1 MVGPIILG
9 SKNIVGTYK
18 AYQDTSTS
26 YPVRYSY
33 TRDINGDGTDEIVF
47 AGFETTGPGSGLYSN
62 TNVEIYGWVNGKLQ
76 SITAQWL
83 PNGTNQVQGVGDI
96 GFGDFNGDG
105 KVDMFLSSYTDREVP
120 AEVYVMINK
129 GSYFERVSL
138 GSEKFQHGVAVGDIN
153 KDGYDDVYAPS
164 YPTTLIYWGGPNGM
178 TKSATTGAYGGGMGA
193 VLGDFLG
200 NGTVSVMVTDNDAST
215 ARDNNLFSI
224 AITNGV
230 ATLTKVSS
238 LPQPLLTNTSTST
251 GSHDVRIK
259 SLDFNNDGKLDV
271 ILFSRATSPTGW
283 PELSRIQFYKNTG
296 AGTFED
302 VTSTVL
308 SGYNIDSNVSYSPV
322 FNDFNGDG
330 RIDIFSSE
338 SSFGDVHDSTT
349 MLIQQADGTFVDTAR
364 SILSSAVSQYGGL
377 ATVAKGPNGN
387 YYVVTAYEEVWKSGV
402 PTIIAE
408 QQITWL
414 TTVVKTPV
422 VVATYALSSGS
433 ISVNEGTTAT
443 FTLTTTNV
451 ASGTAVPYTLSG
463 INASDI
469 TGGALTGSAIVN
481 SSGVATIT
489 VNIVA
494 DSLTEGAKTLT
505 ATAGGASASTTIND
519 TSTTPVPT
527 YALSS
532 SNASV
537 NEGATVTFTLTT
549 TNVAA
554 GTSIPYTV
562 SGVSAADVS
571 GGSLSGNAVVN
582 SSGNATISVTLVND
596 LLTEGAEALT
606 ITAGGATASTVV
618 NDTSKSVPT
627 YSLSS
632 NSTSVNE
639 GSTAIF
645 TLTTTNVAL
654 GTSIPYTLSGIN
666 AIDVSGGV
674 LSGNVVVNS
683 SGVATISVTLLND
696 LQTEGSET
704 LTVTAGGASV
714 ATTIN
719 DTSTTPVPTYAL
731 SSGST
736 NVNEGATAT
745 FSLTTTNVAS
755 GTSVPY
761 TLSGISADDII
772 GGLLTGSATVNSS
785 GVATISVGIV
795 ADSLT
800 EGTETLTVT
809 AQSKTASITIADT
822 STTPVVIT
830 PVVTAPV
837 VTTVVTTIVVPTFDV
852 AVSNKPW
859 GSLYQ
864 AFNAGNPGHSNQQ
877 TGATIS
883 LSGYLQVSETINGNG
898 ANGVLKVTNNHIAIV
913 LDDDCNSHFTKPNM
927 PRISGVSKIE
937 LANGD
942 NLVDLTSTRYSL
954 GDITIVGGKDADIIW
969 SSSGNDTLIGGLGK
983 NTLYGGAGKDHFV
996 FNVALNDTSTIMD
1009 FEHGID
1015 HIDLD
1020 RAIFTKF
1027 TAGQSIDGNIAF
1039 GLDKQTANSF
1049 IVYDSGVVY
1058 YDADGAGGQSPVA
1071 VAKLIGAPTLTAA
1084 DFLIL

>member
-1 MVGPIILG
+1 MVGPITLG
-9 SKNIVGTYK
+9 SKNIVGTFN
-18 AYQDTSTS
+18 AYQDNSTT
-26 YPVRYSY
+26 YPVGFAY
-33 TRDINGDGTDEIVF
+33 TYDINGDGTDEIVF
-47 AGFETTGPGSGLYSN
+47 AGFETNELKAGTYSN

-96 GFGDFNGDG
+96 GFGDFNRDG
-105 KVDMFLSSYTDREVP
+105 KVDMFLSGFTDRDLA

-129 GSYFERVSL
+129 GSYFQRVSL
-138 GSEKFQHGVAVGDIN
+138 GSEKYQHGIAVGDIN
-153 KDGYDDVYAPS
+153 QDGYDDVYAS
-164 YPTTLIYWGGPNGM
+164 NFPTTSIYWGGPNGL
-178 TKSATTGAYGGGMGA
+178 TKSVTTGGWGVGMGA

-200 NGTVSVMVTDNDAST
+200 NGTVSVIVTDNNST
-215 ARDNNLFSI
+215 RADDNTLFSI
-224 AITNGV
+224 AVNNGV

-238 LPQPLLTNTSTST
+238 LPQPLLVNSAN
-251 GSHDVRIK
+251 GIKSHDVRVE

-271 ILFSRATSPTGW
+271 ILFSRAKAAMPNPW

-296 AGTFED
+296 SGTFED
-302 VTSTVL
+302 VTSTML
-308 SGYNIDSNVSYSPV
+308 SGYTIDSNVAYSPV
-322 FNDFNGDG
+322 FRDFNGDG
-330 RIDIFSSE
+330 KIDIFLSDN
-338 SSFGDVHDSTT
+338 SFGDVHDSTT
-349 MLIQQADGTFVDTAR
+349 MLIQQSNGTFVDTAR
-364 SILSSAVSQYGGL
+364 SILSSAVSPNGGL
-377 ATVAKGPNGN
+377 ATVAKGPDGN
-387 YYVVTAYEEVWKSGV
+387 YYLITSYEEVWKPGV
-402 PTIIAE
+402 PTIITE
-408 QQITWL
+408 QQIIWP

-422 VVATYALSSGS
+422 VVAPVATYALSSGS
-433 ISVNEGTTAT
+433 TSVNEGATAT

-469 TGGALTGSAIVN
+469 TGSALTGSAIVD
-481 SSGVATIT
+481 SRGVATIT

-494 DSLTEGAKTLT
+494 DSLTEGAETLT
-505 ATAGGASASTTIND
+505 VTAGGTSASTTIND
-519 TSTTPVPT
+519 TSTTPIPT

-554 GTSIPYTV
+554 GTLIPYTL
-562 SGVSAADVS
+562 SGVNAADVL
-571 GGSLSGNAVVN
+571 GGALSGNAVVN
-582 SSGNATISVTLVND
+582 SSGNATISITLAND
-596 LLTEGAEALT
+596 LLTEGAETLA
-606 ITAGGATASTVV
+606 ITANGATASTVI

-639 GSTAIF
+639 GAIATF
-645 TLTTTNVAL
+645 TLTTTNVAS

-666 AIDVSGGV
+666 ATDVS
-674 LSGNVVVNS
+674 
-683 SGVATISVTLLND
+683 
-696 LQTEGSET
+696 
-704 LTVTAGGASV
+704 
-714 ATTIN
+714 
-719 DTSTTPVPTYAL
+719 
-731 SSGST
+731 
-736 NVNEGATAT
+736 
-745 FSLTTTNVAS
+745 
-755 GTSVPY
+755 
-761 TLSGISADDII
+761 

-800 EGTETLTVT
+800 EGTETLSVT
-809 AQSKTASITIADT
+809 AQSKTASIIIADT

-830 PVVTAPV
+830 PVVAASVVAAPV
-837 VTTVVTTIVVPTFDV
+837 VTTFDV

-864 AFNAGNPGHSNQQ
+864 AFNAGNPGHSDQQ
-877 TGATIS
+877 TGSIIS

-898 ANGVLKVTNNHIAIV
+898 TSGVLKVTNNHIAIV
-913 LDDDCNSHFTKPNM
+913 LDDDCNSHFTNQNV
-927 PRISGVSKIE
+927 PRISGVSRIE

-996 FNVALNDTSTIMD
+996 FNVALNDVSTIMD

-1058 YDADGAGGQSPVA
+1058 YDIDGAGGQSPVA

>member
-47 AGFETTGPGSGLYSN
+47 AGFETTGPGSGSYSN

-83 PNGTNQVQGVGDI
+83 PNGANQVQGVGDI

-138 GSEKFQHGVAVGDIN
+138 GSEKFQHGIAVGDIN

-200 NGTVSVMVTDNDAST
+200 NGTVSVIVTDNDAST

-224 AITNGV
+224 TVNNGV

-251 GSHDVRIK
+251 GSHDVRVK

-296 AGTFED
+296 SGTFED

-308 SGYNIDSNVSYSPV
+308 SGYNIDSNLSYSPV

-364 SILSSAVSQYGGL
+364 NILSSAVSQYGGL

-387 YYVVTAYEEVWKSGV
+387 YYVVTAYEEVWKPGV

-422 VVATYALSSGS
+422 VVAPVATYALSSGS
-433 ISVNEGTTAT
+433 TSVNEGATVT

-451 ASGTAVPYTLSG
+451 ASGTVVPYTLSG
-463 INASDI
+463 ITASDI
-469 TGGALTGSAIVN
+469 IGGALTGNVTVN
-481 SSGVATIT
+481 SSGTATIT

-494 DSLTEGAKTLT
+494 DSLTEGAETLT
-505 ATAGGASASTTIND
+505 VTAGGTSVSTTIND

-532 SNASV
+532 SSASV

-549 TNVAA
+549 TNVAP
-554 GTSIPYTV
+554 GTLIPYTL
-562 SGVSAADVS
+562 SGVNAADVL
-571 GGSLSGNAVVN
+571 GSALSGNAVVN
-582 SSGNATISVTLVND
+582 SSGNATILITLAND
-596 LLTEGAEALT
+596 LLTEGAETLT
-606 ITAGGATASTVV
+606 VTAGAVTASTVI

-632 NSTSVNE
+632 NSTS
-639 GSTAIF
+639 
-645 TLTTTNVAL
+645 
-654 GTSIPYTLSGIN
+654 
-666 AIDVSGGV
+666 
-674 LSGNVVVNS
+674 
-683 SGVATISVTLLND
+683 
-696 LQTEGSET
+696 
-704 LTVTAGGASV
+704 
-714 ATTIN
+714 
-719 DTSTTPVPTYAL
+719 
-731 SSGST
+731 
-736 NVNEGATAT
+736 VNEGATAT

-809 AQSKTASITIADT
+809 AQNKTASITIADT

-837 VTTVVTTIVVPTFDV
+837 VTTVVTTTVVTNNTSTANVVTTPAVTTFDV

-877 TGATIS
+877 TGATVS
-883 LSGYLQVSETINGNG
+883 LSGYLQVSESINGSG
-898 ANGVLKVTNNHIAIV
+898 TNGVLKVTNNHIAIV
-913 LDDDCNSHFTKPNM
+913 LDDDCNSHFTKLNV
-927 PRISGVSKIE
+927 PRISNVSKIE

-996 FNVALNDTSTIMD
+996 FNVALNDASTIMD
-1009 FEHGID
+1009 FEHGTD
-1015 HIDLD
+1015 RIDLD
-1020 RAIFTKF
+1020 HNIFTKF
-1027 TAGQSIDGNIAF
+1027 SSGQSIAGNVAF
-1039 GLDKQTANSF
+1039 GLDKQTATSF
-1049 IVYDSGVVY
+1049 IVYDKGVVY

-1071 VAKLIGAPTLTAA
+1071 VVKLIGLPTLTAA
-1084 DFLIL
+1084 DFLIV

>member
-1 MVGPIILG
+1 MVGPITLG
-9 SKNIVGTYK
+9 SKNIVGTFN
-18 AYQDTSTS
+18 AYQDNSTT
-26 YPVRYSY
+26 YPVGFAY
-33 TRDINGDGTDEIVF
+33 TYDINGDGTDEIVF
-47 AGFETTGPGSGLYSN
+47 AGFETNEPKAGSYSN

-83 PNGTNQVQGVGDI
+83 PDGTNQVQGVGDI

-105 KVDMFLSSYTDREVP
+105 KVDMFLSAYTDRDLA

-129 GSYFERVSL
+129 GSYFQRVSL
-138 GSEKFQHGVAVGDIN
+138 GSEKYQHGIAVGDIN
-153 KDGYDDVYAPS
+153 KDGYDDVYAS
-164 YPTTLIYWGGPNGM
+164 NFPTTSIYWGGPNGL
-178 TKSATTGAYGGGMGA
+178 TKSVTTGGYGVGMGA

-200 NGTVSVMVTDNDAST
+200 NGTVSVIVTDNNST
-215 ARDNNLFSI
+215 RADDNTLFSI
-224 AITNGV
+224 AVNNGV

-238 LPQPLLTNTSTST
+238 LPQPLLVNAAN
-251 GSHDVRIK
+251 GIKSHDVRVE

-271 ILFSRATSPTGW
+271 ILFSRAKAAMPDPW

-296 AGTFED
+296 SGTFED
-302 VTSTVL
+302 VTSTML
-308 SGYNIDSNVSYSPV
+308 SGYNIDSNVAYSPV
-322 FNDFNGDG
+322 FRDFNGDG
-330 RIDIFSSE
+330 KIDIFLSDN
-338 SSFGDVHDSTT
+338 SFGDVHDSTT
-349 MLIQQADGTFVDTAR
+349 MLIQQSNGTFVDTAR
-364 SILSSAVSQYGGL
+364 SILSSAVSPNGGL
-377 ATVAKGPNGN
+377 ATVAKGPDGN
-387 YYVVTAYEEVWKSGV
+387 YYLITSYEEVWKPGV
-402 PTIIAE
+402 PTIITQ
-408 QQITWL
+408 QQIIWP

-422 VVATYALSSGS
+422 VVAPVPSYALSSGS
-433 ISVNEGTTAT
+433 ISVNEGASAT

-469 TGGALTGSAIVN
+469 TGGALTGSAIVD
-481 SSGVATIT
+481 SRGVATIT

-494 DSLTEGAKTLT
+494 DSLTEGAETLT
-505 ATAGGASASTTIND
+505 VTA
-519 TSTTPVPT
+519 
-527 YALSS
+527 
-532 SNASV
+532 
-537 NEGATVTFTLTT
+537 
-549 TNVAA
+549 
-554 GTSIPYTV
+554 
-562 SGVSAADVS
+562 SGV
-571 GGSLSGNAVVN
+571 
-582 SSGNATISVTLVND
+582 
-596 LLTEGAEALT
+596 
-606 ITAGGATASTVV
+606 TASTVI

-639 GSTAIF
+639 GASATF
-645 TLTTTNVAL
+645 TLTTTNVAS

-666 AIDVSGGV
+666 ATDVS
-674 LSGNVVVNS
+674 
-683 SGVATISVTLLND
+683 
-696 LQTEGSET
+696 
-704 LTVTAGGASV
+704 
-714 ATTIN
+714 
-719 DTSTTPVPTYAL
+719 
-731 SSGST
+731 
-736 NVNEGATAT
+736 
-745 FSLTTTNVAS
+745 
-755 GTSVPY
+755 
-761 TLSGISADDII
+761 
-772 GGLLTGSATVNSS
+772 GGLLTGSVTVNSS

-822 STTPVVIT
+822 STTPVVT
-830 PVVTAPV
+830 
-837 VTTVVTTIVVPTFDV
+837 TFDV
-852 AVSNKPW
+852 AVSDKPW

-877 TGATIS
+877 TGSIIS

-898 ANGVLKVTNNHIAIV
+898 TSGVLKVTNNHIAIV
-913 LDDDCNSHFTKPNM
+913 LDDDCNSHFTNQNM
-927 PRISGVSKIE
+927 PRISGVSRIE

-983 NTLYGGAGKDHFV
+983 NTLYGGAGKDQFV
-996 FNVALNDTSTIMD
+996 FNVALNDASTIMD

-1071 VAKLIGAPTLTAA
+1071 VAKLIGTPTLTAA

>member
-1 MVGPIILG
+1 MVGPITLG
-9 SKNIVGTYK
+9 SKHIVGTFN
-18 AYQDTSTS
+18 AYRDNSTT
-26 YPVRYSY
+26 YPVGFAY
-33 TRDINGDGTDEIVF
+33 TYDINGDGTDEIVF
-47 AGFETTGPGSGLYSN
+47 AGFETNELKAGTYSN

-96 GFGDFNGDG
+96 GFGDFNRDG
-105 KVDMFLSSYTDREVP
+105 KVDMFLSGFTDRDLA

-129 GSYFERVSL
+129 GSYFQRVSL
-138 GSEKFQHGVAVGDIN
+138 GSEKYQHGIAVGDIN
-153 KDGYDDVYAPS
+153 KDGYDDVYAS
-164 YPTTLIYWGGPNGM
+164 NFPTTSIYWGGPNGL
-178 TKSATTGAYGGGMGA
+178 TKSVTTGGWGVGMGA

-200 NGTVSVMVTDNDAST
+200 NGTVSVIVTDNNST
-215 ARDNNLFSI
+215 RADDNTLFSI
-224 AITNGV
+224 AVNNGV

-238 LPQPLLTNTSTST
+238 LPQPLLVNSAN
-251 GSHDVRIK
+251 GIKSHDVRVE

-271 ILFSRATSPTGW
+271 ILFSRAKAAMPNPW
-283 PELSRIQFYKNTG
+283 PESSRIQFYKNTG
-296 AGTFED
+296 SGTFED
-302 VTSTVL
+302 VTSTML
-308 SGYNIDSNVSYSPV
+308 SGYTIDSNVAYSPV
-322 FNDFNGDG
+322 FRDFNGDG
-330 RIDIFSSE
+330 KIDIFLSDN
-338 SSFGDVHDSTT
+338 SFGDVHDSTT
-349 MLIQQADGTFVDTAR
+349 MLIQQSNGTFVDTAR
-364 SILSSAVSQYGGL
+364 SILSSAVSPNGGI
-377 ATVAKGPNGN
+377 ATVAKGPDGN
-387 YYVVTAYEEVWKSGV
+387 YYLITSYEEVWKPGV
-402 PTIIAE
+402 PTIITE
-408 QQITWL
+408 QQIIWP

-422 VVATYALSSGS
+422 VVAPVVVAPVATYALSSGS
-433 ISVNEGTTAT
+433 TSVNEGATAT

-469 TGGALTGSAIVN
+469 TGSALTGSVAVN
-481 SSGVATIT
+481 SSGTATIT

-494 DSLTEGAKTLT
+494 DSLTEGAETLT
-505 ATAGGASASTTIND
+505 VTAGGTSAVTKLND

-532 SNASV
+532 SNAV
-537 NEGATVTFTLTT
+537 DNEGATVTFTLTT

-554 GTSIPYTV
+554 GTSIPYTL
-562 SGVSAADVS
+562 SGVNAADV
-571 GGSLSGNAVVN
+571 L
-582 SSGNATISVTLVND
+582 
-596 LLTEGAEALT
+596 
-606 ITAGGATASTVV
+606 
-618 NDTSKSVPT
+618 
-627 YSLSS
+627 
-632 NSTSVNE
+632 
-639 GSTAIF
+639 
-645 TLTTTNVAL
+645 
-654 GTSIPYTLSGIN
+654 
-666 AIDVSGGV
+666 
-674 LSGNVVVNS
+674 
-683 SGVATISVTLLND
+683 
-696 LQTEGSET
+696 
-704 LTVTAGGASV
+704 
-714 ATTIN
+714 
-719 DTSTTPVPTYAL
+719 
-731 SSGST
+731 
-736 NVNEGATAT
+736 
-745 FSLTTTNVAS
+745 
-755 GTSVPY
+755 
-761 TLSGISADDII
+761 

-800 EGTETLTVT
+800 EGTETLSVT
-809 AQSKTASITIADT
+809 AQSKTASIIIADT

-830 PVVTAPV
+830 PVVAASVVAAPV
-837 VTTVVTTIVVPTFDV
+837 VTTFDV

-877 TGATIS
+877 TGSIIS

-898 ANGVLKVTNNHIAIV
+898 TSGVLKVTNNHIAIV
-913 LDDDCNSHFTKPNM
+913 LDDDCNSHFTNQNV
-927 PRISGVSKIE
+927 PRISGVSRIE

-942 NLVDLTSTRYSL
+942 NLVDLTSTRYSV

-996 FNVALNDTSTIMD
+996 FNVALNDVSTIMD

-1027 TAGQSIDGNIAF
+1027 TAGQSIDSNIAF

-1058 YDADGAGGQSPVA
+1058 YDIDGAGGQSPVA

>member
-1 MVGPIILG
+1 MVGPITLG
-9 SKNIVGTYK
+9 SKNIVGTFN
-18 AYQDTSTS
+18 AYQDNSTT
-26 YPVRYSY
+26 YPVGFAY
-33 TRDINGDGTDEIVF
+33 TYDINGDGTDEIVF
-47 AGFETTGPGSGLYSN
+47 AGFETNEPKAGTYSN

-105 KVDMFLSSYTDREVP
+105 KVDMFLSGFTDRDLA

-129 GSYFERVSL
+129 GSYFQRVSL
-138 GSEKFQHGVAVGDIN
+138 GSEKYQHGIAVGDIN
-153 KDGYDDVYAPS
+153 KDGYDDVYAS
-164 YPTTLIYWGGPNGM
+164 NFPTTSIYWGGPNGL
-178 TKSATTGAYGGGMGA
+178 TKSVTTGGWGVGMGA

-200 NGTVSVMVTDNDAST
+200 NGTVSVIVTDNNST
-215 ARDNNLFSI
+215 RADDNTLFSI
-224 AITNGV
+224 AINNGV

-238 LPQPLLTNTSTST
+238 LPQPLLVNSAN
-251 GSHDVRIK
+251 GIKSHDVRVE

-271 ILFSRATSPTGW
+271 ILFSRAKAAMPNPW

-296 AGTFED
+296 SGTFED
-302 VTSTVL
+302 VTSTML
-308 SGYNIDSNVSYSPV
+308 SGYTIDSNVAYSPV
-322 FNDFNGDG
+322 FRDFNGDG
-330 RIDIFSSE
+330 KIDIFLSDN
-338 SSFGDVHDSTT
+338 SFGDVHDSTT
-349 MLIQQADGTFVDTAR
+349 MLIQQSNGTFVDTAR
-364 SILSSAVSQYGGL
+364 SILSSAVSPNGGL
-377 ATVAKGPNGN
+377 ATVAKGPDGN
-387 YYVVTAYEEVWKSGV
+387 YYLITSYEEVWKPGV
-402 PTIIAE
+402 PTVITE
-408 QQITWL
+408 QQIIWP

-422 VVATYALSSGS
+422 VVAPVATYALSSGS
-433 ISVNEGTTAT
+433 TSVNEGATAT

-469 TGGALTGSAIVN
+469 TGGALTGSVAVN
-481 SSGVATIT
+481 SSGTATIT

-494 DSLTEGAKTLT
+494 DSLTEGAETLT
-505 ATAGGASASTTIND
+505 VTAGGTSAVTKLND

-532 SNASV
+532 SNAV
-537 NEGATVTFTLTT
+537 DNEGATVTFTLTT

-554 GTSIPYTV
+554 GTSIPYTL
-562 SGVSAADVS
+562 SGVNAADV
-571 GGSLSGNAVVN
+571 L
-582 SSGNATISVTLVND
+582 
-596 LLTEGAEALT
+596 
-606 ITAGGATASTVV
+606 
-618 NDTSKSVPT
+618 
-627 YSLSS
+627 
-632 NSTSVNE
+632 
-639 GSTAIF
+639 
-645 TLTTTNVAL
+645 
-654 GTSIPYTLSGIN
+654 
-666 AIDVSGGV
+666 
-674 LSGNVVVNS
+674 
-683 SGVATISVTLLND
+683 
-696 LQTEGSET
+696 
-704 LTVTAGGASV
+704 
-714 ATTIN
+714 
-719 DTSTTPVPTYAL
+719 
-731 SSGST
+731 
-736 NVNEGATAT
+736 
-745 FSLTTTNVAS
+745 
-755 GTSVPY
+755 
-761 TLSGISADDII
+761 

-800 EGTETLTVT
+800 EGTETLSVT
-809 AQSKTASITIADT
+809 AQSKTASIIIADT

-830 PVVTAPV
+830 PVVAASVVAAPV
-837 VTTVVTTIVVPTFDV
+837 VTTFDV

-877 TGATIS
+877 TGSIIS

-898 ANGVLKVTNNHIAIV
+898 TSGVLKVTNNHIAIV
-913 LDDDCNSHFTKPNM
+913 LDDDCNSHFTNQNV
-927 PRISGVSKIE
+927 PRISGVSRIE

-996 FNVALNDTSTIMD
+996 FNVALNDVSTIMD

-1015 HIDLD
+1015 RIDLD

-1027 TAGQSIDGNIAF
+1027 TAGQSIDSNIAF

-1058 YDADGAGGQSPVA
+1058 YDIDGAGGQSPVA